1 MAIRLQSEFRSLN
14 DDQFRIKI
22 IDSAY
27 LGNPHDVKVGGDGFT
42 LTHDGETDTLF
53 SPTIGSSVSLTIY
66 NDDPLVDAFRIALLN
81 AQDKQFS
88 LRIEKWNKPESRDV
102 AGNYRNRV
110 ISDGGTYEG
119 GDCVNDALFAL
130 GVGTESRSYVWQQSN
145 QTRVE
150 ADGGTYEGGLCV
162 IDAID
167 ALGGSTTI
175 PDSEFDLYWTG
186 YITQDLIE
194 EADESKPRAIG
205 LRASDG
211 ISILST
217 IDYEFTLTQ
226 SFQKTF
232 KDAIIEMMTAANIN
246 ALFESDETMLTSV
259 VNWYASEHTYSSTM
273 DPLDNTKTD
282 LKAFT
287 TFTSD
292 GGREYTNALE
302 IIRQIAVIMNARF
315 YFDDG
320 SFRFEQISERDNI
333 DIREFYYL
341 NDGTA
346 DGNAIVQLDTL
357 IDQKTAH
364 RSGGVFRYLP
374 AVKKVSLTQQRIS
387 SANIIGRSVI
397 FPTDEID
404 VGVIPSADNG
414 RLILQIKTEIQTY
427 ISNAL
432 QGTATPLFGV
442 TIRLEPTDGSATRY
456 WKNSIIANS
465 LVFGT
470 GSWSTTSDTFKFAG
484 NTISRSSSLKTS
496 TQYGMTTGPLPTDGE
511 IYIDIDFLGFYDF
524 GLDPTFITS
533 PNSYSWKATLQT
545 AQFENDNDPSA
556 IVESIFEANNTS
568 TSLGSNIT
576 IDLGQTLLGDG
587 AGAVGSLY
595 AFNGAAFVKS
605 TGWRI
610 GNSGTYVDIAKLA
623 TRETL
628 GLQSKVVNRFE
639 GTIING
645 GGFKKRLRFDSAYWL
660 PLRATFNANNDEME
674 VESFKIARVI
684 DDVDISSDPIDIGDD
699 TLVVG
704 VADFNGMYANVGS
717 GSVADMPIDLDN
729 QSIGPYKQKTD
740 GSAEITEDVAF
751 KGAAAGP
758 SLQLTGGTGAQGL
771 MEWNGDEDTIALTM
785 NGIQHFLGQD
795 MVYNVKNQSGAAIDK
810 GTAVM
815 ASGTLGSSGRVTIVR
830 AEADGSVAAK
840 YFLGVTAEN
849 IDNGA
854 DGKVIE
860 FGKIGG
866 LNTSAYSD
874 GDVLWLDPTT
884 AGGFTAT
891 EPSAPNLKIP
901 TAIVINAHATQGVIL
916 VRATQGMRLDDLHNV
931 QITSPTMGQVL
942 MYNSDTGVWYNATL
956 PGLNIS

>member
-1 MAIRLQSEFRSLN
+1 MAIRLQSEFRTLN
-14 DDQFRIKI
+14 DDQYRIKI
-22 IDSAY
+22 NDSAY
-27 LGNPHDVKVGGDGFT
+27 LGSPYDVKVGGNGFT
-42 LTHDGETDTLF
+42 LTHDGQTDVVY
-53 SPTIGSSVSLTIY
+53 SPIIGSSVSLTIY
-66 NDDPLVDAFRIALLN
+66 NDSSLVDAFRIALLN

-102 AGNYRNRV
+102 ADNYRNRV

-119 GDCVNDALFAL
+119 GDCVNDKLFAL

-145 QTRVE
+145 QSRVT

-167 ALGGSTTI
+167 ALGGSKTV

-205 LRASDG
+205 LRAADG

-217 IDYEFTLTQ
+217 IDYEFGLAQ

-232 KDAIIEMMTAANIN
+232 KDAIIDMMNAANIHR
-246 ALFESDETMLTSV
+246 LFESDETMLTSV

-287 TFTSD
+287 TFESNGD
-292 GGREYTNALE
+292 RRYTNALE
-302 IIRQIAVIMNARF
+302 IIRQMAVIMNARF

-346 DGNAIVQLDTL
+346 DGNATVQLDTL

-364 RSGGVFRYLP
+364 RSGGLFRYLP

-397 FPTDEID
+397 FPTNEID

-414 RLILQIKTEIQTY
+414 RLILQIKTEVQTY
-427 ISNAL
+427 ISNPL

-456 WKNSIIANS
+456 WKNSIIVNS

-568 TSLGSNIT
+568 TALGSNINV
-576 IDLGQTLLGDG
+576 DLGQTLLGDG

-595 AFNGAAFVKS
+595 VFNGAAYVKS

-610 GNSGTYVDIAKLA
+610 GNSGTYVDIAKLT

-660 PLRATFNANNDEME
+660 PLRATLNANNDEME

-684 DDVDISSDPIDIGDD
+684 DDVDVSSDPIDIGDD

-704 VADFNGMYANVGS
+704 VADFNGMYANFGS
-717 GSVADMPIDLDN
+717 GSVGGMVVDVDN
-729 QSIGPYKQKTD
+729 DAIGPFSETATGGQITGTAD
-740 GSAEITEDVAF
+740 ITGATTMPSA
-751 KGAAAGP
+751 
-758 SLQLTGGTGAQGL
+758 QLTGGDGDQGTL
-771 MEWNGDEDTIALTM
+771 LWNSDEDTVSLEM
-785 NGIQHFLGQD
+785 NGTTHFIGQD
-795 MVYNVKNQSGAAIDK
+795 VVYNVKNQTGSTISK

-815 ASGTLGSSGRVTIVR
+815 ASGTLGSSGRILITP
-830 AEADGSVAAK
+830 AVATGETPARF
-840 YFLGVTAEN
+840 YIGVTAED
-849 IDNGA
+849 IPNGA
-854 DGKVIE
+854 DGKVVE
-860 FGKIGG
+860 FGKIKQID
-866 LNTSAYSD
+866 TSSYSE
-874 GDVLWLDPTT
+874 GDVLWLDPSNN
-884 AGGFTAT
+884 GGFTTT
-891 EPSAPNLKIP
+891 EPSAPNLKIA
-901 TAIVINAHATQGVIL
+901 TAFVINSSATAGVMM
-916 VRATQGMRLDDLHNV
+916 VRANQGYKLEDLHDV
-931 QITSPTMGQVL
+931 RITAPADGEVL
-942 MYNSDTGVWYNATL
+942 KYDATNGIWYNTTL
-956 PGLNIS
+956 T

>member
-1 MAIRLQSEFRSLN
+1 MAIRLQSEFRTLN
-14 DDQFRIKI
+14 DDQYRIKI

-27 LGNPHDVKVGGDGFT
+27 LGSPYDVKVGGNGFT
-42 LTHDGETDTLF
+42 LTHDGQTDVVY
-53 SPTIGSSVSLTIY
+53 SPIIGSSVSLTIY

-102 AGNYRNRV
+102 ADNYRNRV

-119 GDCVNDALFAL
+119 GECVNDALFAL

-145 QTRVE
+145 QSRVI

-167 ALGGSTTI
+167 ALGGSKTI

-205 LRASDG
+205 LRAADG

-226 SFQKTF
+226 SFQKTL
-232 KDAIIEMMTAANIN
+232 KNAIIEMMTAANID

-292 GGREYTNALE
+292 GGREYTSALDV
-302 IIRQIAVIMNARF
+302 IRQIAVIMNARF

-357 IDQKTAH
+357 IDQDTAH

-414 RLILQIKTEIQTY
+414 RLILQIKTEVQTY
-427 ISNAL
+427 ISNPL

-456 WKNSIIANS
+456 WKNSIIVNS

-470 GSWSTTSDTFKFAG
+470 GSWGTSADTFKFAG

-496 TQYGMTTGPLPTDGE
+496 TQYGMTTGPLPKDGE
-511 IYIDIDFLGFYDF
+511 IYIDIDFLGFYDV

-533 PNSYSWKATLQT
+533 PNAYSWKATLQT

-595 AFNGAAFVKS
+595 VNNGAAYVPS

-645 GGFKKRLRFDSAYWL
+645 GGFKKRLRFDSTYWL

-674 VESFKIARVI
+674 VEVFKIARVI

-704 VADFNGMYANVGS
+704 VADFNGMYANFGS
-717 GSVADMPIDLDN
+717 GAVGGMLIDVDN
-729 QSIGPYKQKTD
+729 DAIGPFSETATGGKIT
-740 GSAEITEDVAF
+740 GSALVTGDTHLEAGLTHDGFLIENITDITNSSGSSYDVRYTDYMIFNTWSGTTGTATINLPSAADNEGRLLRF
-751 KGAAAGP
+751 KSDG
-758 SLQLTGGTGAQGL
+758 
-771 MEWNGDEDTIALTM
+771 TIAANKIVNL
-785 NGIQHFLGQD
+785 
-795 MVYNVKNQSGAAIDK
+795 VPQSGETID
-810 GTAVM
+810 GNAEFAFNRDYDGVM
-815 ASGTLGSSGRVTIVR
+815 LLAHNDAWFIIQRK
-830 AEADGSVAAK
+830 AK
-840 YFLGVTAEN
+840 
-849 IDNGA
+849 
-854 DGKVIE
+854 
-860 FGKIGG
+860 
-866 LNTSAYSD
+866 
-874 GDVLWLDPTT
+874 
-884 AGGFTAT
+884 
-891 EPSAPNLKIP
+891 
-901 TAIVINAHATQGVIL
+901 
-916 VRATQGMRLDDLHNV
+916 
-931 QITSPTMGQVL
+931 
-942 MYNSDTGVWYNATL
+942 
-956 PGLNIS
+956 

>member
-1 MAIRLQSEFRSLN
+1 MAIRLQSEFRTLN
-14 DDQFRIKI
+14 DDQYRIKI

-27 LGNPHDVKVGGDGFT
+27 LGSPYDVKVGGNGFT
-42 LTHDGETDTLF
+42 LTHDGQTDVVY
-53 SPTIGSSVSLTIY
+53 SPIIGSSVSLTVY

-102 AGNYRNRV
+102 ADNYRNRV

-145 QTRVE
+145 QSRVI

-167 ALGGSTTI
+167 ALGGSKTI

-205 LRASDG
+205 LRAADG

-232 KDAIIEMMTAANIN
+232 KDAIIEMMTAANID
-246 ALFESDETMLTSV
+246 ALFESDEAMLTSV

-287 TFTSD
+287 TFESNGD
-292 GGREYTNALE
+292 RRYTNALE
-302 IIRQIAVIMNARF
+302 IIRQMAVIMNARF

-346 DGNAIVQLDTL
+346 DGNATVQLDTL
-357 IDQKTAH
+357 IDQDTAH
-364 RSGGVFRYLP
+364 RSGGLFRYLP

-414 RLILQIKTEIQTY
+414 RLILQIKTEVQTY
-427 ISNAL
+427 ISNPL

-456 WKNSIIANS
+456 WKNSIIVNS

-470 GSWSTTSDTFKFAG
+470 GSWGTSADTFKFAG

-496 TQYGMTTGPLPTDGE
+496 TQYGMTTGPLPKDGE

-568 TSLGSNIT
+568 TALGSNIT
-576 IDLGQTLLGDG
+576 VDLGQTLLGDG

-595 AFNGAAFVKS
+595 AFNGAAYVKS

-610 GNSGTYVDIAKLA
+610 GNSGNYVDIAKLA

-674 VESFKIARVI
+674 VEVFKIARVI

-704 VADFNGMYANVGS
+704 VADFNGMYANFGS
-717 GSVADMPIDLDN
+717 GAVGGMLIDVDN
-729 QSIGPYKQKTD
+729 DAIGPFSETGTGGQITGTAD
-740 GSAEITEDVAF
+740 ITGATTMPSA
-751 KGAAAGP
+751 
-758 SLQLTGGTGAQGL
+758 QLTGGDGDQGTL
-771 MEWNGDEDTIALTM
+771 LWNSDEDTVSLAM
-785 NGIQHFLGQD
+785 NGTTHFIGQD
-795 MVYNVKNQSGAAIDK
+795 VVYNVKNQTGSTISK

-815 ASGTLGSSGRVTIVR
+815 ASGTLGSSGRILITP
-830 AEADGSVAAK
+830 AVATGETPARF
-840 YFLGVTAEN
+840 YIGVTAED
-849 IDNGA
+849 IPNGA

-860 FGKIGG
+860 FGKIKQID
-866 LNTSAYSD
+866 TSSYSE
-874 GDVLWLDPTT
+874 GDVLWLDPSNN
-884 AGGFTAT
+884 GGFTTT
-891 EPSAPNLKIP
+891 EPTAPNLKIA
-901 TAIVINAHATQGVIL
+901 TAFVINSSATTGVIM
-916 VRATQGMRLDDLHNV
+916 VRANQGYKLEDLHDV
-931 QITSPTMGQVL
+931 RITAPADGEVL
-942 MYNSDTGVWYNATL
+942 KYDATNGVWYNTTL
-956 PGLNIS
+956 T